1 MTYRETLKKAEEHKI
16 EVIPLSVATE
26 LDNLAEVEEIE
37 FTAEKFEKACSII
50 ERAYMKTCE
59 TSIFAITQA
68 LLEMIKEEK
77 QVLEEIDVWD
87 LLGKASYYN

>member
-37 FTAEKFEKACSII
+37 FTEEQFEKACSII

>member
-1 MTYRETLKKAEEHKI
+1 MTYRETLNKAEEHKI
-16 EVIPLSVATE
+16 EVIPLSIATE
-26 LDNLAEVEEIE
+26 LDNLVEVEEME
-37 FTAEKFEKACSII
+37 FTEEQFERACGII

-68 LLEMIKEEK
+68 LLEMIKEDN

-87 LLGKASYYN
+87 LLRKASYYN